1 MTSDAGTAAVDEQT
15 RGKRPRRERGERR
28 SGQQPR
34 ALVLPST
41 MTVQYLAE
49 VLNQSPIDVIK
60 QLMRN
65 GIMANMNQVI
75 DYQVATLVTTAF
87 AIRTSMAPESAAA
100 ASVKASNIAGE
111 SEDEGL
117 ITRPPVVV
125 VMGHV
130 DHGKTSLL
138 DYIKNSRV
146 ADREVGGITQHIGA
160 YQVEAGGAPI
170 TFLDTPG
177 HAAFTA
183 IRARGARV
191 TDIAVLVVAA
201 DDGIMPQT
209 IEAINHAK
217 AAEVPIVVAIN
228 KMDLP
233 GADPERVKRQLSEN
247 ELLVEDWGGDIIS
260 VNVSAQTG
268 DGISDLLESLQLV
281 AEISELKANPS
292 KLASGVIIEAKLD
305 RKRGPS
311 ATVLVIDGTLS
322 IGDYV
327 VAGNT
332 AGRVRALADDKGQSI
347 TEVGPGTPAEILG
360 FGSLPEAGDRLD
372 VASNEREAR
381 TLVSRRER
389 TQGSRITQTRALSL
403 QEVVDRVELGDVKEL
418 NLVLK
423 ADVQGSLE
431 AIRQSLERLVDEDA
445 KVRVLHTAVGAVTES
460 DVLLASA
467 SEGIVISFS
476 VGAEPSAERLAD
488 RMGVEIRPYNIIY
501 QLTDEVELALH
512 GMLQPVFAEVIVGK
526 AEIREIFGG
535 RRGTQ
540 IAGCRVTDGRMVR
553 NGAVRVTREGENIT
567 QTTIT
572 SLRHFRE
579 EVNEMNAG
587 TECGI
592 VLQGFNEFQTGDI
605 LEVFRQE
612 RARR

>member
-1 MTSDAGTAAVDEQT
+1 
-15 RGKRPRRERGERR
+15 
-28 SGQQPR
+28 
-34 ALVLPST
+34 

-65 GIMANMNQVI
+65 GIMANMNQLI

-87 AIRTSMAPESAAA
+87 GIRTSMAPESTT
-100 ASVKASNIAGE
+100 ASVRASDLADEEDQEDLIA
-111 SEDEGL
+111 
-117 ITRPPVVV
+117 RPPVVV

-138 DYIKNSRV
+138 DYIKSSHV
-146 ADREVGGITQHIGA
+146 ADREVGGITQHMGA
-160 YQVEAGGAPI
+160 YQVEAGGSPI

-209 IEAINHAK
+209 VEAINHAK

-260 VNVSAQTG
+260 VNVSARTG
-268 DGISDLLESLQLV
+268 EGVDDLLENLQLV
-281 AEISELKANPS
+281 AEISELKANPD
-292 KLASGVIIEAKLD
+292 KQASGVIIEAKLD
-305 RKRGPS
+305 RKRGPT
-311 ATVLVIDGTLS
+311 ATVLVIDGTLKV
-322 IGDYV
+322 GDHI
-327 VAGNT
+327 VAGE
-332 AGRVRALADDKGQSI
+332 AFGRVRALIDDKGKNI
-347 TEVGPGTPAEILG
+347 EEVTPGTPAEILG
-360 FGSLPEAGDRLD
+360 FGSLPEAGDRLT
-372 VASNEREAR
+372 VTASDREAR
-381 TLVSRRER
+381 TMAESRER
-389 TQGSRITQTRALSL
+389 SHRSTLSQSRALSL
-403 QEVVDRVELGDVKEL
+403 EEVVNQVSLGDVKEL

-445 KVRVLHTAVGAVTES
+445 KVRVLHTGVGAVTES

-467 SEGIVISFS
+467 SDGIIISFS
-476 VGAEPSAERLAD
+476 ISTEPSAERLAD

-501 QLTDEVELALH
+501 QLIDDIELALH
-512 GMLQPVFAEVIVGK
+512 GMLEPVYTEVIVGR

-553 NGAVRVTREGENIT
+553 NGAVRVSREGENIM
-567 QTTIT
+567 QTTIA
-572 SLRHFRE
+572 SLRHFRD

-592 VLQGFNEFQTGDI
+592 ILQGFNEFQTGDI
-605 LEVFRQE
+605 LEVYRQE

>member
-1 MTSDAGTAAVDEQT
+1 MTTDAGTATVDDQT
-15 RGKRPRRERGERR
+15 RGQRSRRERGERR

-65 GIMANMNQVI
+65 GIMAGMNQII
-75 DYQVATLVTTAF
+75 DYQVATLVTTALGV
-87 AIRTSMAPESAAA
+87 RTSMAQELSTSSVRPSETAEESHPEENLVA
-100 ASVKASNIAGE
+100 
-111 SEDEGL
+111 
-117 ITRPPVVV
+117 RPPVVV
-125 VMGHV
+125 IMGHV

-138 DYIKNSRV
+138 DYIKNSHV
-146 ADREVGGITQHIGA
+146 ADREVGGITQHMGA
-160 YQVEAGGAPI
+160 YQVEAGGNPI

-183 IRARGARV
+183 IRARGAHV

-217 AAEVPIVVAIN
+217 AAEVPIVIAIN

-260 VNVSAQTG
+260 VNVSARTG
-268 DGISDLLESLQLV
+268 DGIDDLLESLQLV
-281 AEISELKANPS
+281 AEISELKANPQ
-292 KLASGVIIEAKLD
+292 KRASGVIIEAKLD

-311 ATVLVIDGTLS
+311 ATVLVTDGTLS
-322 IGDYV
+322 VGDHI
-327 VAGNT
+327 VAGS
-332 AGRVRALADDKGQSI
+332 ASGRVRALIDDKGKNI
-347 TEVGPGTPAEILG
+347 DKVAPGVPAEILG
-360 FGSLPEAGDRLD
+360 FSSLPEAGDRLI
-372 VASNEREAR
+372 VPSSEREAR
-381 TLVSRRER
+381 AMIGRRER
-389 TQGSRITQTRALSL
+389 SNKSTASQSRALSL
-403 QEVVDRVELGDVKEL
+403 EEVVNQVELGDVKEL

-431 AIRQSLERLVDEDA
+431 AIRQSLERLADQDA
-445 KVRVLHTAVGAVTES
+445 KVRVLHTSVGAVTES

-467 SEGIVISFS
+467 SGGVIISFS
-476 VGAEPSAERLAD
+476 IGTEPSAERLAD

-501 QLTDEVELALH
+501 QLIDDIELALH
-512 GMLQPVFAEVIVGK
+512 GMLEPVYTEVIVGR

-540 IAGCRVTDGRMVR
+540 IAGCRVIDGRMVR
-553 NGAVRVTREGENIT
+553 NGTVRVTREGENIA

-572 SLRHFRE
+572 SLRHFRD

-592 VLQGFNEFQTGDI
+592 VLQGFNDFQTGDI
-605 LEVFRQE
+605 LEVCRQE

>member
-1 MTSDAGTAAVDEQT
+1 MTTTTAVEEPG
-15 RGKRPRRERGERR
+15 RGQRPRRDRSERR
-28 SGQQPR
+28 SAPTR
-34 ALVLPST
+34 PLILPST

-49 VLNQSPIDVIK
+49 VLNQSAIDVIK

-65 GIMANMNQVI
+65 GIMANMNQVV

-87 AIRTSMAPESAAA
+87 GIRTTMAPEPTAAA
-100 ASVKASNIAGE
+100 ARTAAVTEGE
-111 SEDEGL
+111 SEEDL
-117 ITRPPVVV
+117 VSRPPVVV
-125 VMGHV
+125 IMGHV

-160 YQVEAGGAPI
+160 YQVQAEGGSPI
-170 TFLDTPG
+170 TFIDTPG

-209 IEAINHAK
+209 VEAINHAK
-217 AAEVPIVVAIN
+217 AADVPIVIAIN

-260 VNVSAQTG
+260 VNVSARTG
-268 DGISDLLESLQLV
+268 EGIDDLLENLQLV

-292 KLASGVIIEAKLD
+292 KQASGVIIEAKLD

-311 ATVLVIDGTLS
+311 ATVLVTDGTLTV
-322 IGDYV
+322 GDHI
-327 VAGNT
+327 VAGT
-332 AGRVRALADDKGQSI
+332 ASGRVRAMVDDKGMTI
-347 TEVGPGTPAEILG
+347 TRVSPGTPAEILG
-360 FGSLPEAGDRLD
+360 FGSLPEAGDQLR
-372 VASNEREAR
+372 VVTNERAAR
-381 TLVSRRER
+381 AMIGGRER
-389 TQGSRITQTRALSL
+389 TPGSRPLQSRALSL
-403 QEVVDRVELGDVKEL
+403 EEVVNRVELGDVKEL

-431 AIRQSLERLVDEDA
+431 AIRHSLERLVDEDA

-467 SEGIVISFS
+467 SGAVIISFS
-476 VGAEPSAERLAD
+476 VNSEPSAERLAD
-488 RMGVEIRPYNIIY
+488 RMGVEIRRYNIIY
-501 QLTDEVELALH
+501 QLTDEIELALH
-512 GMLQPVFAEVIVGK
+512 GMLEPVFAEVIVGR
-526 AEIREIFGG
+526 AEIREVFGG
-535 RRGTQ
+535 RRGAQ
-540 IAGCRVTDGRMVR
+540 IAGCRVTEGRMVR
-553 NGAVRVTREGENIT
+553 NGAVRVMRGGENIT
-567 QTTIT
+567 QTTIS
-572 SLRHFRE
+572 SLRHFRD

-592 VLQGFNEFQTGDI
+592 TLQGFNEFQAGDI
-605 LEVFRQE
+605 LEIHRQE

>member
-1 MTSDAGTAAVDEQT
+1 MTTTMAVDEPG
-15 RGKRPRRERGERR
+15 RGQRSRRERGERR
-28 SGQQPR
+28 SSQTRP
-34 ALVLPST
+34 LVLPAT

-49 VLNQSPIDVIK
+49 VLNQSAIDVIK

-75 DYQVATLVTTAF
+75 DYQVATLVTSAF
-87 AIRTSMAPESAAA
+87 GIRTSMAPEPTTAATRA
-100 ASVKASNIAGE
+100 AVDDTAE
-111 SEDEGL
+111 SEDDL
-117 ITRPPVVV
+117 SPRPPVVV

-138 DYIKNSRV
+138 DYIKNSKV
-146 ADREVGGITQHIGA
+146 ADREIGGITQHIGA
-160 YQVEAGGAPI
+160 YQVEAEGSPI

-183 IRARGARV
+183 IRARGTRV

-209 IEAINHAK
+209 LEAINHAK

-247 ELLVEDWGGDIIS
+247 ELLVEDWGGNIIS
-260 VNVSAQTG
+260 VNVSARTG
-268 DGISDLLESLQLV
+268 EGIDDLLESILLE
-281 AEISELKANPS
+281 AEIAELKANPN
-292 KLASGVIIEAKLD
+292 KQASGVIIEAKLD

-311 ATVLVIDGTLS
+311 ATVLVTDGTLAV
-322 IGDYV
+322 GDHI
-327 VAGNT
+327 VAGT
-332 AGRVRALADDKGQSI
+332 ASGRVRAMTNDKGQI
-347 TEVGPGTPAEILG
+347 VEGVAPGTPVEILG
-360 FGSLPEAGDRLD
+360 FGSLPEAGDQMR
-372 VASNEREAR
+372 VVSNEKEAR
-381 TLVSRRER
+381 AMIGGRER
-389 TQGSRITQTRALSL
+389 TPGSRPLQTRALSL
-403 QEVVDRVELGDVKEL
+403 EEVVNRVELGDVKEL

-445 KVRVLHTAVGAVTES
+445 KVRVLHTGVGAVTES

-467 SEGIVISFS
+467 SEAVIISFS
-476 VGAEPSAERLAD
+476 VNPEPSAERLAD
-488 RMGVEIRPYNIIY
+488 RMGVEIRYYNIIY
-501 QLTDEVELALH
+501 QLIDDIELALH
-512 GMLQPVFAEVIVGK
+512 GMLEPVFTEVIVGR
-526 AEIREIFGG
+526 AEIRELFGG

-540 IAGCRVTDGRMVR
+540 IAGCRVTEGRMVR
-553 NGAVRVTREGENIT
+553 NGAVRVTREGDSIA
-567 QTTIT
+567 QTTIS
-572 SLRHFRE
+572 SLRHFRD
-579 EVNEMNAG
+579 EVNEMTAG

-592 VLQGFNEFQTGDI
+592 VLQGFNDFQTGDI

>member
-1 MTSDAGTAAVDEQT
+1 MTTTTAVEEPG
-15 RGKRPRRERGERR
+15 RGQRPRRDRGERR
-28 SGQQPR
+28 SAPTR
-34 ALVLPST
+34 PLILPST

-49 VLNQSPIDVIK
+49 VLNQSAIDVIK

-65 GIMANMNQVI
+65 GIMANMNQVV

-87 AIRTSMAPESAAA
+87 GIRTTMAPEPTAASARAAA
-100 ASVKASNIAGE
+100 VAEGE
-111 SEDEGL
+111 SEEDL
-117 ITRPPVVV
+117 VSRPPVVV

-146 ADREVGGITQHIGA
+146 ADHEIGGITQHIGA
-160 YQVEAGGAPI
+160 YQVETEGGSPI

-209 IEAINHAK
+209 VEAINHAK
-217 AAEVPIVVAIN
+217 AAEVPIVIAIN

-260 VNVSAQTG
+260 VNVSARTG
-268 DGISDLLESLQLV
+268 EGIDDLLENLQLV

-292 KLASGVIIEAKLD
+292 KQASGVIIEAKLD

-311 ATVLVIDGTLS
+311 ATVLVTDGTLTV
-322 IGDYV
+322 GDHI
-327 VAGNT
+327 VAGT
-332 AGRVRALADDKGQSI
+332 ASGRVRAMIDDKGRTI
-347 TEVGPGTPAEILG
+347 TRVSPGTPAEILG
-360 FGSLPEAGDRLD
+360 FGSLPEAGDQLR
-372 VASNEREAR
+372 VVTNEREAR
-381 TLVSRRER
+381 AMIGGRER
-389 TQGSRITQTRALSL
+389 TPGSRPLQSRALSL
-403 QEVVDRVELGDVKEL
+403 EEVVNRVELGDVKEL

-431 AIRQSLERLVDEDA
+431 AIRHSLERLVDEDA

-467 SEGIVISFS
+467 SGAVIISFS
-476 VGAEPSAERLAD
+476 VNSEPSAERLAD
-488 RMGVEIRPYNIIY
+488 RMGVEIRRYNIIY
-501 QLTDEVELALH
+501 HLTDEIELALH
-512 GMLQPVFAEVIVGK
+512 GMLEPVFAEVIVGR
-526 AEIREIFGG
+526 AEIREVFGG
-535 RRGTQ
+535 RRGAQ
-540 IAGCRVTDGRMVR
+540 IAGCRVTEGRMVR
-553 NGAVRVTREGENIT
+553 NGAVRVMRGGENIT
-567 QTTIT
+567 QTTIS
-572 SLRHFRE
+572 SLRHFRD

-592 VLQGFNEFQTGDI
+592 TLQGFNEFQAGDI
-605 LEVFRQE
+605 LEIHRQE

>member
-1 MTSDAGTAAVDEQT
+1 
-15 RGKRPRRERGERR
+15 
-28 SGQQPR
+28 
-34 ALVLPST
+34 

-49 VLNQSPIDVIK
+49 VLNQSAIDVIK

-75 DYQVATLVTTAF
+75 DYQVATLVTTALG
-87 AIRTSMAPESAAA
+87 IRSSMAPEPAAA
-100 ASVKASNIAGE
+100 AARATSGTDGE
-111 SEDEGL
+111 AEESL
-117 ITRPPVVV
+117 VARPPVVV
-125 VMGHV
+125 VLGHV

-138 DYIKNSRV
+138 DYIKHSRV

-160 YQVEAGGAPI
+160 YQVEVDGHPI

-209 IEAINHAK
+209 VEAMNHAK
-217 AAEVPIVVAIN
+217 AADVPIVVAIN

-247 ELLVEDWGGDIIS
+247 ELLVEDWGGNIIS
-260 VNVSAQTG
+260 VNVSARTG
-268 DGISDLLESLQLV
+268 EGIDDLLENLELV
-281 AEISELKANPS
+281 AEISELKANPD
-292 KLASGVIIEAKLD
+292 KQASGVIIEAKLD

-311 ATVLVIDGTLS
+311 ATVLVTDGTLS
-322 IGDYV
+322 VGDHI
-327 VAGNT
+327 VAGT
-332 AGRVRALADDKGQSI
+332 ASGRVRAMVDDKGKNLDKV
-347 TEVGPGTPAEILG
+347 TPGTPAEILG
-360 FGSLPEAGDRLD
+360 FGALPEAGDQLKV
-372 VASNEREAR
+372 VANEKQAR
-381 TLVSRRER
+381 SLTGGRER
-389 TQGSRITQTRALSL
+389 TPGSRPLQSRALSL
-403 QEVVDRVELGDVKEL
+403 DEVVKQLELGDIKEL

-431 AIRQSLERLVDEDA
+431 AIRQSLERLVDEEA
-445 KVRVLHTAVGAVTES
+445 KVRVLHTGVGAVTES

-467 SEGIVISFS
+467 SQAAIISFS
-476 VGAEPSAERLAD
+476 VGSEPSAERLAD
-488 RMGVEIRPYNIIY
+488 RSGVEIRHYQIIY
-501 QLTDEVELALH
+501 QLIDDIELALH
-512 GMLQPVFAEVIVGK
+512 GMLEPVSMEVIVGR
-526 AEIREIFGG
+526 AEIRELFGG

-540 IAGCRVTDGRMVR
+540 IAGCRVTEGRMVR
-553 NGAVRVTREGENIT
+553 NGTVRVNRDGQNIAEA
-567 QTTIT
+567 TIS
-572 SLRHFRE
+572 SLRHFRD

-592 VLQGFNEFQTGDI
+592 ILQGFNEFQAGDI
-605 LEVFRQE
+605 VEVYRQE

>member
-1 MTSDAGTAAVDEQT
+1 MTTQAAVDDSGRSQ
-15 RGKRPRRERGERR
+15 RPRRERGERR
-28 SGQQPR
+28 SGQNR

-87 AIRTSMAPESAAA
+87 GIRTSMAPEPAAGTA
-100 ASVKASNIAGE
+100 RTTTGSDQGAEE
-111 SEDEGL
+111 SMV
-117 ITRPPVVV
+117 TRPPVVV
-125 VMGHV
+125 VLGHV

-160 YQVEAGGAPI
+160 YQVEVDGNPI

-209 IEAINHAK
+209 VEAINHAK
-217 AAEVPIVVAIN
+217 AADVPIVVAIN

-247 ELLVEDWGGDIIS
+247 ELLVEDWGGDIVS
-260 VNVSAQTG
+260 VNVSARTG
-268 DGISDLLESLQLV
+268 EGINDLLENLELV
-281 AEISELKANPS
+281 AEISELKANPD
-292 KLASGVIIEAKLD
+292 KAANGVIIEAKLD

-311 ATVLVIDGTLS
+311 ATVLVTDGSLS
-322 IGDYV
+322 VGDHI
-327 VAGNT
+327 VAGT
-332 AGRVRALADDKGQSI
+332 ASGRVRAMMDDKGRNLES
-347 TEVGPGTPAEILG
+347 VAPGTPAEILG
-360 FGSLPEAGDRLD
+360 FGALPEAGDQLRV
-372 VASNEREAR
+372 VANDREAR
-381 TLVSRRER
+381 SLTGGRER
-389 TQGSRITQTRALSL
+389 AVGSRPLQSRALSL
-403 QEVVDRVELGDVKEL
+403 EEVVKQVDINDVKEL

-445 KVRVLHTAVGAVTES
+445 KVRVLHTGVGAVTES

-467 SEGIVISFS
+467 SEAAIISFS
-476 VGAEPSAERLAD
+476 VGSEPSAERLAD
-488 RMGVEIRPYNIIY
+488 RMGVDIRHYQIIY
-501 QLTDEVELALH
+501 QLIDDIELALH
-512 GMLQPVFAEVIVGK
+512 GMLEPVFAEVIVGR
-526 AEIREIFGG
+526 AEIRELFGG

-540 IAGCRVTDGRMVR
+540 IAGCRVTEGRVIR
-553 NGAVRVTREGENIT
+553 NGTVRVTREGENISE
-567 QTTIT
+567 TTIS
-572 SLRHFRE
+572 SLRHFRD

-592 VLQGFNEFQTGDI
+592 ILQGFNDIREGDV
-605 LEVFRQE
+605 LEVVRQE

>member
-1 MTSDAGTAAVDEQT
+1 
-15 RGKRPRRERGERR
+15 
-28 SGQQPR
+28 
-34 ALVLPST
+34 

-49 VLNQSPIDVIK
+49 VLNQSAIDVIK

-75 DYQVATLVTTAF
+75 DYQVATLVTTALG
-87 AIRTSMAPESAAA
+87 IRTNMAPEPTA
-100 ASVKASNIAGE
+100 ASTKATAADGGANA
-111 SEDEGL
+111 DDL
-117 ITRPPVVV
+117 VPRPPVVV

-160 YQVEAGGAPI
+160 YQVEAEGSPI

-183 IRARGARV
+183 IRARGTRV

-209 IEAINHAK
+209 VEAINHAK

-247 ELLVEDWGGDIIS
+247 ELLVEDWGGEIVS
-260 VNVSAQTG
+260 VNVSARTG
-268 DGISDLLESLQLV
+268 EGIDDLLANLLVV
-281 AEISELKANPS
+281 AEISELKANPD
-292 KLASGVIIEAKLD
+292 KRASGVIIEAKLD

-311 ATVLVIDGTLS
+311 ATVLVTDGTLAV
-322 IGDYV
+322 GDHI
-327 VAGNT
+327 VAGS
-332 AGRVRALADDKGQSI
+332 ASGRVRAMTDDKGKSTDQVS
-347 TEVGPGTPAEILG
+347 PGTPAEILG
-360 FGSLPEAGDRLD
+360 FGSLPEAGDQLR
-372 VASNEREAR
+372 VVNNEREAR
-381 TLVSRRER
+381 AMIGGRER
-389 TQGSRITQTRALSL
+389 TPGSRPLQSRALSL
-403 QEVVDRVELGDVKEL
+403 EEVVNRVELGDVKEL

-445 KVRVLHTAVGAVTES
+445 KVRVLHTGVGAVTES

-467 SEGIVISFS
+467 SEAVIISFS
-476 VGAEPSAERLAD
+476 VNSEPSAERLAD
-488 RMGVEIRPYNIIY
+488 RMGVEIRRYNIIY
-501 QLTDEVELALH
+501 QLIDDIELALH
-512 GMLQPVFAEVIVGK
+512 GMLEPVYAEVIVGR
-526 AEIREIFGG
+526 AEIRELFGG

-540 IAGCRVTDGRMVR
+540 IAGCRVTEGRMVR
-553 NGAVRVTREGENIT
+553 NGAVRVTREGENIH
-567 QTTIT
+567 QTTIS

-587 TECGI
+587 TDCGV
-592 VLQGFNEFQTGDI
+592 VLQGYNEFQTGDI
-605 LEVFRQE
+605 LEVYRQE

>member
-1 MTSDAGTAAVDEQT
+1 MTTTTAVEEPG
-15 RGKRPRRERGERR
+15 RGQRPRRDRGERR
-28 SGQQPR
+28 SAPTR
-34 ALVLPST
+34 PLILPST

-49 VLNQSPIDVIK
+49 VLNQSAIDVIK

-65 GIMANMNQVI
+65 GIMANMNQVV

-87 AIRTSMAPESAAA
+87 GIRTTMAPEPTAASARAAA
-100 ASVKASNIAGE
+100 VAEGE
-111 SEDEGL
+111 SEEDL
-117 ITRPPVVV
+117 VSRPPVVV

-160 YQVEAGGAPI
+160 YQVEAEGGSPI

-209 IEAINHAK
+209 VEAINHAK
-217 AAEVPIVVAIN
+217 AADVPIVIAIN

-247 ELLVEDWGGDIIS
+247 ELLVEEWGGDIIS
-260 VNVSAQTG
+260 VNVSARTG
-268 DGISDLLESLQLV
+268 EGIDDLLENLQLV

-292 KLASGVIIEAKLD
+292 KQASGVIIEAKLD

-311 ATVLVIDGTLS
+311 ATVLVTDGTLTV
-322 IGDYV
+322 GDHI
-327 VAGNT
+327 VAGT
-332 AGRVRALADDKGQSI
+332 ASGRVRAMIDDKGRTI
-347 TEVGPGTPAEILG
+347 TRVSPGTPAEILG
-360 FGSLPEAGDRLD
+360 FGSLPEAGDQLR
-372 VASNEREAR
+372 VVTNEREAR
-381 TLVSRRER
+381 AMIGGRER
-389 TQGSRITQTRALSL
+389 TPGSRPLQSRALSL
-403 QEVVDRVELGDVKEL
+403 EEVVNRVELGDVKEL

-431 AIRQSLERLVDEDA
+431 AIRHSLERLVDEDA

-467 SEGIVISFS
+467 SGAVIISFS
-476 VGAEPSAERLAD
+476 VNSEPSAERLAD
-488 RMGVEIRPYNIIY
+488 RMGVEIRRYNIIY
-501 QLTDEVELALH
+501 QLTDEIELALH
-512 GMLQPVFAEVIVGK
+512 GMLEPVFAEVIVGR
-526 AEIREIFGG
+526 AEIREVFGG
-535 RRGTQ
+535 RRGAQ
-540 IAGCRVTDGRMVR
+540 IAGCRVTEGRMVR
-553 NGAVRVTREGENIT
+553 NGAVRVMRGGENIT
-567 QTTIT
+567 QTTIS
-572 SLRHFRE
+572 SLRHFRD

-592 VLQGFNEFQTGDI
+592 TLQGFNEFQAGDI
-605 LEVFRQE
+605 LEIHRQE